1 MILTP
6 INILSIF
13 IKFLQIDIFLKIKN
27 YIFNI
32 YLAKNISIR
41 KNLLFIDK
49 N

>member
-13 IKFLQIDIFLKIKN
+13 IKFLQIDMFLIIK